1 MNRTLLN
8 IRVESLPRS
17 RNSVCPQKRH
27 VCQRTRHVCY
37 TSASSIIPISD
48 FTTIYGA
55 GDEPHVCSPL
65 PAPGEE
71 DQQDRDS
78 KPVMVYLPGIDGTGL
93 AAAKQFPMLMKHFNL
108 VTFVTPPGDR
118 TSYEGLL
125 QILTNFIESL
135 ELPPSLPV
143 YVMGESFGGLLALS
157 LASRC
162 PGMVDRVVLVN
173 PATSFSKS
181 LWPQIAP
188 VLLNTPREAYG
199 ALPLVLAPVL
209 GNPINFLQA
218 SLDDI
223 PEGTSLVDQATAL
236 VDGAFGLLNQLPI
249 LADILPRDT
258 LAHKLELLKQ
268 GCEVVEVEVGDV
280 KQRVF
285 VLVGDQDLLLP
296 SEQEGSRLKSKLA
309 RAHVRVERGRS
320 HALLQEGGV
329 DLVSI
334 MKEEGFYVSTRRL
347 SVPAAKRYK
356 GSSFGTPRPI
366 ELPTDIELAR
376 YSERVTSFGRR
387 LTSPVFISTYMDGN
401 KVSGLGA
408 LPMPGEQRPILF
420 VGNHQSLALDMGVF
434 CEEILKTRGI
444 MLRGLAHPAIFSSA
458 RRGNKGSEEDPAR
471 LDAMP
476 AFINAL
482 NGRDNNG
489 TRNRSFEVFLEEFG
503 AVPVG
508 PTNFVKLLQNHE
520 AILLYPGG
528 VKEAYRKKGQEY
540 QLFWPQKSEFV
551 RMAAKYDAIIVPFA
565 GVGVDDGLNIVLDS
579 DEMRDIPFLG
589 QFISQSSE
597 AIPQA
602 RRGVNADS
610 EESKDSFVSPIAVPK
625 LPPNRLYYMFQRPIE
640 LSRDI
645 VDDREACE
653 QIYRDV
659 KKSVEDGIEY
669 LLEKRNA
676 DPYSDFGTRLA
687 YESFRGTNAPTFPI
701 YEHDN
706 DDM

>member
-37 TSASSIIPISD
+37 ASASSIIPISD

-65 PAPGEE
+65 PAPGE

-209 GNPINFLQA
+209 GNPINLLQA

-640 LSRDI
+640 LSGDI

>member
-1 MNRTLLN
+1 MNRALLN
-8 IRVESLPRS
+8 IRVKSLPRS
-17 RNSVCPQKRH
+17 RNFAGPQKRD
-27 VCQRTRHVCY
+27 VWCQRRRHVCY
-37 TSASSIIPISD
+37 ASASSIIPISD
-48 FTTIYGA
+48 FITIYGA

-65 PAPGEE
+65 PAPA
-71 DQQDRDS
+71 DQQEDRNS

-125 QILTNFIESL
+125 EILTNFIESL

-199 ALPLVLAPVL
+199 ALPLLLAPVL
-209 GNPINFLQA
+209 GNPINLLQA

-223 PEGTSLVDQATAL
+223 PEGTSLVDQAIAL

-268 GCEVVEVEVGDV
+268 GCEIVEGEVGDV

-296 SEQEGSRLKSKLA
+296 SEQEGSKLQSKLA

-347 SVPAAKRYK
+347 SVPAVKRYK
-356 GSSFGTPRPI
+356 GSSFGTSQPI
-366 ELPTDIELAR
+366 ELPTDIELGR

-444 MLRGLAHPAIFSSA
+444 MLRGLAHPAIFASA

-508 PTNFVKLLQNHE
+508 PTNFVRLLQGKE

-579 DEMRDIPFLG
+579 DEMKDIPFLG

-610 EESKDSFVSPIAVPK
+610 EESRDSFVSPIAVPK
-625 LPPNRLYYMFQRPIE
+625 LPPNRLYYMFQKPIE
-640 LSRDI
+640 LSKEI

-669 LLEKRNA
+669 LLEKRNT

-687 YESFRGTNAPTFPI
+687 YESFRGTAPTFPI
-701 YEHDN
+701 YEHDDHN
-706 DDM
+706 NM

>member
-1 MNRTLLN
+1 MNRALLN
-8 IRVESLPRS
+8 IRVKSLPRS
-17 RNSVCPQKRH
+17 RNSAGPQNRH
-27 VCQRTRHVCY
+27 LCQRRRHVCY
-37 TSASSIIPISD
+37 ASASSIIPISD

-65 PAPGEE
+65 PAPA
-71 DQQDRDS
+71 DQQADRNS

-135 ELPPSLPV
+135 DLPPSLPV

-199 ALPLVLAPVL
+199 ALPLLLAPVL
-209 GNPINFLQA
+209 GNPINLLQA

-223 PEGTSLVDQATAL
+223 PEGTSLVDQAIAL

-268 GCEVVEVEVGDV
+268 GCEVVEGEVGDV

-296 SEQEGSRLKSKLA
+296 SEQEGSRLQSKLA

-347 SVPAAKRYK
+347 SVPAVKRYK
-356 GSSFGTPRPI
+356 GSSFGTPQPI
-366 ELPTDIELAR
+366 ELPTDIELGR

-508 PTNFVKLLQNHE
+508 PTNFVRLLQGKE

-579 DEMRDIPFLG
+579 DEMKDIPFLG
-589 QFISQSSE
+589 QLISQSSE

-610 EESKDSFVSPIAVPK
+610 EESRDSFVSPIAVPK
-625 LPPNRLYYMFQRPIE
+625 LPPNRLYYMFQKPIE
-640 LSRDI
+640 LSREI

-669 LLEKRNA
+669 LLEKRNT

-687 YESFRGTNAPTFPI
+687 YESFRGTAPTFPI
-701 YEHDN
+701 DEHDN
-706 DDM
+706 DNNM

>member
-1 MNRTLLN
+1 MNRALLN
-8 IRVESLPRS
+8 IRVKSLPRS
-17 RNSVCPQKRH
+17 RNSAGPQKRYLW
-27 VCQRTRHVCY
+27 CQRRRHVCY
-37 TSASSIIPISD
+37 ASASSIIPISD

-65 PAPGEE
+65 PAPA
-71 DQQDRDS
+71 DQQADRNS

-135 ELPPSLPV
+135 DLPPYLPV

-199 ALPLVLAPVL
+199 ALPLLLAPVL
-209 GNPINFLQA
+209 GNPINLLQA

-223 PEGTSLVDQATAL
+223 PEGTSLVDQAIAL

-268 GCEVVEVEVGDV
+268 GCEVVEGEVGDV

-347 SVPAAKRYK
+347 SVPAVKRYK
-356 GSSFGTPRPI
+356 GSSFGTPQPI
-366 ELPTDIELAR
+366 ELPTDIELGR

-508 PTNFVKLLQNHE
+508 PTNFVRLLQGKE

-579 DEMRDIPFLG
+579 DEMKDIPFLG
-589 QFISQSSE
+589 QLISQSSE

-610 EESKDSFVSPIAVPK
+610 EESRDSFVSPIAVPK
-625 LPPNRLYYMFQRPIE
+625 LPPNRLYYMFQKPIE
-640 LSRDI
+640 LSREI

-669 LLEKRNA
+669 LLEKRNT

-687 YESFRGTNAPTFPI
+687 YESFRGTAPTFPI
-701 YEHDN
+701 DEHDN
-706 DDM
+706 DNNM

>member
-1 MNRTLLN
+1 MN
-8 IRVESLPRS
+8 
-17 RNSVCPQKRH
+17 
-27 VCQRTRHVCY
+27 
-37 TSASSIIPISD
+37 
-48 FTTIYGA
+48 A
-55 GDEPHVCSPL
+55 GDV
-65 PAPGEE
+65 
-71 DQQDRDS
+71 DQDQFR
-78 KPVMVYLPGIDGTGL
+78 GL
-93 AAAKQFPMLMKHFNL
+93 QA
-108 VTFVTPPGDR
+108 V
-118 TSYEGLL
+118 
-125 QILTNFIESL
+125 L
-135 ELPPSLPV
+135 ELCLGARV
-143 YVMGESFGGLLALS
+143 LLTHNKWVEA
-157 LASRC
+157 
-162 PGMVDRVVLVN
+162 GLVN
-173 PATSFSKS
+173 
-181 LWPQIAP
+181 
-188 VLLNTPREAYG
+188 
-199 ALPLVLAPVL
+199 
-209 GNPINFLQA
+209 
-218 SLDDI
+218 
-223 PEGTSLVDQATAL
+223 
-236 VDGAFGLLNQLPI
+236 GAFGLLNQLPI

-258 LAHKLELLKQ
+258 LAHKLQLLKQ
-268 GCEVVEVEVGDV
+268 GCEVVEGEVADV

-296 SEQEGSRLKSKLA
+296 SEQEGSRLKSRLA

-356 GSSFGTPRPI
+356 GSSFGTPQPI
-366 ELPTDIELAR
+366 ELPTEIELKR

-408 LPMPGEQRPILF
+408 LPMPGQDRPILF

-434 CEEILKTRGI
+434 CEELLKTRGI

-458 RRGNKGSEEDPAR
+458 RGTTNKGSEEDPAR

-482 NGRDNNG
+482 NGRENNG

-508 PTNFVKLLQNHE
+508 PTNFVKLLQNKE

-551 RMAAKYDAIIVPFA
+551 RMAAKYNAIIVPFA
-565 GVGVDDGLNIVLDS
+565 GIGVDDGLNILLDS
-579 DEMRDIPFLG
+579 DEILNDIPYLG
-589 QFISQSSE
+589 QLISQSSE

-610 EESKDSFVSPIAVPK
+610 EESKESFVSPIAVPK
-625 LPPNRLYYMFQRPIE
+625 LPPNRLYYIFQRPIE
-640 LSRDI
+640 LSSDI

-653 QIYRDV
+653 EIYRGV
-659 KKSVEDGIEY
+659 KDSVEGGIEY
-669 LLEKRNA
+669 LLEKRTV

-687 YESFRGTNAPTFPI
+687 YESFRGTAPTFPI
-701 YEHDN
+701 YEQSDL
-706 DDM
+706 

>member
-1 MNRTLLN
+1 MNRALLN
-8 IRVESLPRS
+8 IRVKSLPRS
-17 RNSVCPQKRH
+17 RNSAGPQNRH
-27 VCQRTRHVCY
+27 LCQRRRHVCY
-37 TSASSIIPISD
+37 ASASSIIPISD

-65 PAPGEE
+65 PAPA
-71 DQQDRDS
+71 DQQADRNS

-135 ELPPSLPV
+135 DLPPSLPV

-199 ALPLVLAPVL
+199 ALPLLLAPVL
-209 GNPINFLQA
+209 GNPINLLQA

-223 PEGTSLVDQATAL
+223 PEGTSLVDQAIAL

-268 GCEVVEVEVGDV
+268 GCEVVEGEVGDV

-347 SVPAAKRYK
+347 SVPAVKRYK
-356 GSSFGTPRPI
+356 GSSFGTPQPI
-366 ELPTDIELAR
+366 ELPTDIELGR

-508 PTNFVKLLQNHE
+508 PTNFVRLLQGKE

-579 DEMRDIPFLG
+579 DEMKDIPFLG
-589 QFISQSSE
+589 QLISQSSE

-610 EESKDSFVSPIAVPK
+610 EESRDSFVSPIAVPK
-625 LPPNRLYYMFQRPIE
+625 LPPNRLYYMFQKPIE
-640 LSRDI
+640 LSREI

-669 LLEKRNA
+669 LLEKRNT

-687 YESFRGTNAPTFPI
+687 YESFRGTAPTFPI
-701 YEHDN
+701 DEHDN
-706 DDM
+706 DNNM

>member
-65 PAPGEE
+65 PAPGE

-209 GNPINFLQA
+209 GNPINLLQA

-540 QLFWPQKSEFV
+540 QLFWPKKSEFV

>member
-1 MNRTLLN
+1 MNTAFSNILLN
-8 IRVESLPRS
+8 SLPRS
-17 RNSVCPQKRH
+17 RHSVWQQKQDARRQRRH
-27 VCQRTRHVCY
+27 VCG
-37 TSASSIIPISD
+37 ASSRTIIPISD
-48 FTTIYGA
+48 FTTIYGT

-65 PAPGEE
+65 PAPGE
-71 DQQDRDS
+71 QVVPRDT

-93 AAAKQFPMLMKHFNL
+93 AAAKQFPMLMEHFNL

-125 QILTNFIESL
+125 QILTNFIQSL

-162 PGMVDRVVLVN
+162 PGKVDRVVLVN

-181 LWPQIAP
+181 LWPQISP

-199 ALPLVLAPVL
+199 ALPLLLAPVL
-209 GNPINFLQA
+209 GNPINLLQA

-223 PEGTSLVDQATAL
+223 PEGTSVMDQVTAL
-236 VDGAFGLLNQLPI
+236 VNGAFGLLNQLPI

-268 GCEVVEVEVGDV
+268 GCEVVEGEVADV

-296 SEQEGSRLKSKLA
+296 SEQEGSRLKSRLA

-356 GSSFGTPRPI
+356 GSSFGTPQPI
-366 ELPTDIELAR
+366 ELPTEIELKR

-408 LPMPGEQRPILF
+408 LPMPGQDRPILF

-434 CEEILKTRGI
+434 CEELLKTRGI

-458 RRGNKGSEEDPAR
+458 RGTTNKGSEEDPAR

-482 NGRDNNG
+482 NGRENNG

-508 PTNFVKLLQNHE
+508 PTNFVKLLQNKE

-551 RMAAKYDAIIVPFA
+551 RMAAKYNAIIVPFA
-565 GVGVDDGLNIVLDS
+565 GIGVDDGLNILLDS
-579 DEMRDIPFLG
+579 DEILNDIPYLG
-589 QFISQSSE
+589 QLISQSSE

-610 EESKDSFVSPIAVPK
+610 EESKESFVSPIAVPK
-625 LPPNRLYYMFQRPIE
+625 LPPNRLYYIFQRPIE
-640 LSRDI
+640 LSSDI

-653 QIYRDV
+653 EIYRGV
-659 KKSVEDGIEY
+659 KDSVEGGIEY
-669 LLEKRNA
+669 LLEKRTV

-687 YESFRGTNAPTFPI
+687 YESFRGTAPTFPI
-701 YEHDN
+701 YEQSDL
-706 DDM
+706 